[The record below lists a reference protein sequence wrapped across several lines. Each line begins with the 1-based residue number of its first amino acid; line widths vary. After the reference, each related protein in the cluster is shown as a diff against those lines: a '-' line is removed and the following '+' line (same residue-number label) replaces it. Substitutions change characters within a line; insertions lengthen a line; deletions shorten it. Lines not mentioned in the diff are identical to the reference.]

1 MITIK
6 FRDFA
11 AVKRV
16 ALNVNPLVVKK
27 EKIANKINQLNKE
40 YNDLCQ
46 RIEGHEMG
54 IKALTGGYTSEDLLT
69 RVMVETGE
77 LDDKGKPKKTPKWQL
92 KKGVTYNE
100 EKNVYEINFKEPLI
114 DEVKD
119 DEEIDNSEKVDEK
132 EISLITGISYDAP
145 DPSEFAH
152 HDENGNEF

>member
-16 ALNVNPLVVKK
+16 AQNVNPLVAKK

-46 RIEGHEMG
+46 TIEGHEMG

-92 KKGVTYNE
+92 KEGVTYNK
-100 EKNVYEINFKEPLI
+100 EKNVYEVNIEEPSVN
-114 DEVKD
+114 EVNSD
-119 DEEIDNSEKVDEK
+119 EIDDSEKVDEK
-132 EISLITGISYDAP
+132 EINPSVETP
-145 DPSEFAH
+145 FDPSEFTH
-152 HDENGNEF
+152 HDENGNKF

>member
-16 ALNVNPLVVKK
+16 AQNVNPLVVKK

-46 RIEGHEMG
+46 TIEGHEMG

-92 KKGVTYNE
+92 NEGVTYNK
-100 EKNVYEINFKEPLI
+100 EKNVYEVNIEEPSV
-114 DEVKD
+114 DKVNSD
-119 DEEIDNSEKVDEK
+119 DEIDDSEKIDEK
-132 EISLITGISYDAP
+132 EINPSVETP
-145 DPSEFAH
+145 FDPSEFIH
-152 HDENGNEF
+152 HDKNGNEF